1 MKKRGLILSMTAIAM
16 AAGLMAGCT
25 NRQAAATAQT
35 EAAADT
41 FNPDKEA
48 GVSIGE
54 LREKLGDVPK
64 LDGEVKLGAV
74 AKSFDN
80 EYWRTLREG
89 YGEYQTKAA
98 AAG

>member
-1 MKKRGLILSMTAIAM
+1 MTAIAM

-25 NRQAAATAQT
+25 NKQAAATAQT

-48 GVSIGE
+48 GVSIEE

-64 LDGEVKLGAV
+64 QDGEVKLGAV

-80 EYWRTLREG
+80 EYWRT
-89 YGEYQTKAA
+89 
-98 AAG
+98 

>member
-1 MKKRGLILSMTAIAM
+1 MKREVWFLSMTAIAM

-48 GVSIGE
+48 GVSIEE

-64 LDGEVKLGAV
+64 QDGEVKLGAV
-74 AKSFDN
+74 ANPLIMS
-80 EYWRTLREG
+80 T
-89 YGEYQTKAA
+89 GEP
-98 AAG
+98 